1 MKYVGY
7 VAAILT
13 TFSFLPQ
20 AMQVIRTKNTT
31 GINLTMYSM
40 FVVGVVCWMAYGIYL
55 KDFALIA
62 ANTVTGIF
70 ASIVL
75 MYKLRYR

>member
-7 VAAILT
+7 LAAILT

-20 AMQVIRTKNTT
+20 ALQVIRTKDTK

-40 FVVGVVCWMAYGIYL
+40 FVGGVACWTVYGIYL
-55 KDFALIA
+55 GDMALIA
-62 ANTVTGIF
+62 ANAVTLLF
-70 ASIVL
+70 ASTVL
-75 MYKLRYR
+75 LYKLRYR